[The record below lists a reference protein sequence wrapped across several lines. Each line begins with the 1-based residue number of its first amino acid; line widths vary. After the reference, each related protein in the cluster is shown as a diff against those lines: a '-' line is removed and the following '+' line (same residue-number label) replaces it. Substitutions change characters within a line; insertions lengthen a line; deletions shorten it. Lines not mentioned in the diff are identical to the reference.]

1 MNRFKYILI
10 TFLIFSTLV
19 TAQKDTLFLKNKDV
33 LAGTVENFSAGVL
46 SFSTDYSDEDFKIEF
61 DKINGIYIH
70 KRSIITL
77 TRSRRRYGT
86 IKTMVPGTISITTG
100 KDIVETFKIRELISL
115 QEVNE
120 DRKKR
125 ISGSID
131 LGYDFTKAQGK
142 SQITLDG
149 KLAYLGELWVSNA
162 SINLLQSRQDEVEDI
177 KRIDAKTDLRRLLSR
192 TWYLI
197 GELTFLSNTE
207 QTLEGRFTPNI
218 GVGKLLA
225 STHRLY
231 FGVSIGLAFNNEN
244 YVDHSLNKN
253 SVESFI
259 AGNLNMYNFD
269 DIDLITDIKV
279 SPSLSEIGR
288 IRTDYSITL
297 KYDLP
302 YDFYIKTGFT
312 VNYDNQPAIEGN
324 EIDYVFSS
332 GFGWEFN

>member
-1 MNRFKYILI
+1 M
-10 TFLIFSTLV
+10 
-19 TAQKDTLFLKNKDV
+19 
-33 LAGTVENFSAGVL
+33 GTVETFAAGVL
-46 SFSTDYSDEDFKIEF
+46 KFSTDYSDEDFKIEF
-61 DKINGIYIH
+61 DKVNGIYVH

-100 KDIVETFKIRELISL
+100 KDIVETFNIRELISL
-115 QEVNE
+115 QEVDE

-142 SQITLDG
+142 SQVTLDG

-162 SINLLQSRQDEVEDI
+162 SINWLQSRQDSVADI
-177 KRIDAKTDLRRLLSR
+177 KRVDAKTDLRRLLSR

-207 QTLEGRFTPNI
+207 QALEGRFTPNL

-225 STHRLY
+225 STHQLY
-231 FGVSIGLAFNNEN
+231 FGVSVGLAFNNEN
-244 YVDHSLNKN
+244 YVDKTLNKN
-253 SVESFI
+253 SVESFVSST
-259 AGNLNMYNFD
+259 LNMYNFD
-269 DIDLITDIKV
+269 DISLNANVKL

-288 IRTDYSITL
+288 VRTDFDISL

-312 VNYDNQPAIEGN
+312 VNYDNQPAIAGN
-324 EIDYVFSS
+324 EIDFIFSS

>member
-1 MNRFKYILI
+1 
-10 TFLIFSTLV
+10 V
-19 TAQKDTLFLKNKDV
+19 
-33 LAGTVENFSAGVL
+33 GTVETFAAGVL
-46 SFSTDYSDEDFKIEF
+46 KFSTDYSDEDFKIEF
-61 DKINGIYIH
+61 DKVNGIYVH

-100 KDIVETFKIRELISL
+100 KDIVETFNIRELISL
-115 QEVNE
+115 QEVDE

-142 SQITLDG
+142 SQVTLDG

-162 SINLLQSRQDEVEDI
+162 SINWLQSRQDSVADI
-177 KRIDAKTDLRRLLSR
+177 KRVDAKTDLRRLLSR

-207 QTLEGRFTPNI
+207 QALEGRFTPNL

-225 STHRLY
+225 STHQLY
-231 FGVSIGLAFNNEN
+231 FGVSVGLAFNNEN
-244 YVDHSLNKN
+244 YVDKTLNKN
-253 SVESFI
+253 SVESFVSST
-259 AGNLNMYNFD
+259 LNMYNFD
-269 DIDLITDIKV
+269 DISLNANVKL

-288 IRTDYSITL
+288 VRTDFDISL

-312 VNYDNQPAIEGN
+312 VNYDNQPAIAGN
-324 EIDYVFSS
+324 EIDFIFSS

>member
-1 MNRFKYILI
+1 MLAN
-10 TFLIFSTLV
+10 
-19 TAQKDTLFLKNKDV
+19 AQKDTLFLKNKDV
-33 LAGTVENFSAGVL
+33 LVGTVENFAAGVL

-61 DKINGIYIH
+61 DKVIGIYIH

-86 IKTMVPGTISITTG
+86 IKTMVPGTISVTTG

-142 SQITLDG
+142 SQVTLDG
-149 KLAYLGELWVSNA
+149 KIAYLGELWVSNA
-162 SINLLQSRQDEVEDI
+162 SINWLQSRQDSVADI
-177 KRIDAKTDLRRLLSR
+177 KRVDAKTDLRRLLSR

-207 QTLEGRFTPNI
+207 QALEGRFTPNL

-231 FGVSIGLAFNNEN
+231 FGVSVGLAFNNEN
-244 YVDHSLNKN
+244 YVDKSLNKN
-253 SVESFI
+253 SVESFL
-259 AGNLNMYNFD
+259 ASTLNMYNFE
-269 DIDLITDIKV
+269 DISLNSNLKV

-288 IRTDYSITL
+288 IRTDFDINL

-312 VNYDNQPAIEGN
+312 VNYDNQPAIAGN
-324 EIDYVFSS
+324 EIDFIFNS

>member
-1 MNRFKYILI
+1 MAN
-10 TFLIFSTLV
+10 
-19 TAQKDTLFLKNKDV
+19 AQRDTLFLKNKDV
-33 LAGTVENFSAGVL
+33 LVGTVENFAAGVL

-61 DKINGIYIH
+61 DKVIGIYVH

-86 IKTMVPGTISITTG
+86 IKTMVPGTITVTTG

-142 SQITLDG
+142 SQVTLDG

-162 SINLLQSRQDEVEDI
+162 SINWLQSRQDSVADI
-177 KRIDAKTDLRRLLSR
+177 KRVDAKTDLRRLLSR

-207 QTLEGRFTPNI
+207 QALEGRFTPNF

-231 FGVSIGLAFNNEN
+231 FGVSVGLAFNNEN
-244 YVDHSLNKN
+244 YVDKSLNKN
-253 SVESFI
+253 SVESFLSST
-259 AGNLNMYNFD
+259 LNMYNFE
-269 DIDLITDIKV
+269 DISLNSNLKV

-288 IRTDYSITL
+288 IRTDFDISL

-312 VNYDNQPAIEGN
+312 VNYDNQPAIAGN
-324 EIDYVFSS
+324 EIDFIFSS